1 LFTIDNID
9 PTDVEILVASTSFL
23 IQNSQVKV
31 DIRNTAGGSVAL
43 APEYPGLS
51 LDMAPPK
58 TPWTN
63 CTSLPQDTPKYP
75 SLGVDSSSALPRVF
89 QYCKKGAGVD
99 DTEETLEKL
108 LLTPCSDDDWTLLDE
123 IHTIEI
129 LDEES
134 SETTL
139 CPEDDRV
146 ADDEDCSREDNAE
159 FDKDCPEEPAPG
171 SCSCCITS
179 SAQDVKSRKTM
190 ASPRIGTPRTIMISS
205 TYGAAGT
212 RISEVQATRIGEK
225 TIAHLNLVSGSLA
238 LTVKPQTF
246 TAFTVL
252 AGDWHV
258 TVTGTVFTLTRTSEE
273 LRVSVTA
280 GSVSVSNRLTAASG
294 TVTAGQ
300 TVSCS
305 KAGQMAPLSGTPPK
319 ETITSPP
326 ATNQSV
332 SSQSTHTAP
341 ARDRLTLKDGTV
353 LVGSISIQDA
363 SHISI
368 QTEYG
373 AHVIPRKEVVRI
385 DVLP

>member
-1 LFTIDNID
+1 
-9 PTDVEILVASTSFL
+9 
-23 IQNSQVKV
+23 
-31 DIRNTAGGSVAL
+31 
-43 APEYPGLS
+43 
-51 LDMAPPK
+51 
-58 TPWTN
+58 
-63 CTSLPQDTPKYP
+63 
-75 SLGVDSSSALPRVF
+75 
-89 QYCKKGAGVD
+89 
-99 DTEETLEKL
+99 
-108 LLTPCSDDDWTLLDE
+108 
-123 IHTIEI
+123 
-129 LDEES
+129 
-134 SETTL
+134 
-139 CPEDDRV
+139 
-146 ADDEDCSREDNAE
+146 
-159 FDKDCPEEPAPG
+159 
-171 SCSCCITS
+171 
-179 SAQDVKSRKTM
+179 
-190 ASPRIGTPRTIMISS
+190 MISS
-205 TYGAAGT
+205 THGAAGT